1 MQQAQQD
8 AEAATEAEAEAVARE
23 STVKLSPG
31 QLQRLRDRNQELIQ
45 RKAQGAAAKQ
55 REAEERVARL
65 EAIQDQVCCCF

>member
-8 AEAATEAEAEAVARE
+8 AEAATEAEAAARE

-55 REAEERVARL
+55 REEEERVARL